1 MAVRIPKL
9 AYRVPPPP
17 ETQEPKKPSLLK
29 QKSTSHIVDNGKE
42 FFNLGYNA
50 CLFCKR
56 WKGNYATIKDFE
68 SYSGY
73 SNPLHFVPDRCK
85 EIRSSHRKNN
95 ELIDLRSFYKGNTR
109 KQAKWLFKLV
119 NCNYPCCCAILY
131 EKNIPLSEL
140 TFVNFFYGNNG
151 AGKSSIAHA
160 IAEDDGVVWADGK
173 TADDFEVLVYN
184 QDFINDNFVNYGDLK
199 GVFIFGEEDVEAKKK
214 IAELTDQKKQKMDAR
229 QTAPDE
235 HKKKTDGLAS
245 ALTQFQDTCFSKT
258 AEIRRRFDK
267 CMDGKKQKKNFAEAV
282 LGETKPTDHD
292 LAELERLYDVA
303 FDDSA
308 RAYTEFKKAAATTY
322 GSLPGK
328 DLLDRMIVSSSDTPF
343 AKFMKALGDTAS
355 DWVRDGHTHYAGAAG
370 GKCPYCQQKLP
381 ANFEADIAATFDA
394 QYQQDIRDLGQFQ
407 TVYERETREIV
418 RVLQANA
425 SDVMPTID
433 LTAYQEKLALLE
445 SNFEI
450 NRHRIAEKVKEPSKT
465 ISLEDTDTL
474 LLEIGAMIDEINKQ
488 IKTNNDVVSA
498 KRSSKSK
505 CKTEIMQYLAFMLA
519 ADVKSYQDEVAQ
531 LQKEIDDV
539 TERGKKLR
547 KEIGDLTKEIS
558 DLNKHNANTE
568 AAIDSINKILKDS
581 GFQGFSIRAKEGV
594 ENVYEVIREDGSI
607 AENLS
612 EGERN
617 FIAFLYFYH
626 QVRGSM
632 SSEELKEKIVVIDD
646 PVSSMDSTALF
657 LVSAIVREMI
667 NVCRNNT
674 EYLNPKVPGD
684 YIKQLFVLTHNVY
697 FHREVTYQQVGFY
710 NCTSFYMIRKN
721 DNISTIK
728 LCKRQSKEI
737 PTEEEN
743 YNPVQNSY
751 AALWDELRDIQ
762 STIPALNVMR
772 RILEYYFLQL
782 CGYEGS
788 DLRAIVLENKEN
800 RDKFIKQIEGEQP
813 DMTDY
818 HLASSLLAYI
828 NNPNGISDGL
838 NYVEDC
844 EDVDA
849 YKRVFKMIFDA
860 LGQGQHYKMMT
871 GQRAKS

>member
-1 MAVRIPKL
+1 MQRKIPSAITNITL
-9 AYRVPPPP
+9 NRATFSNVP
-17 ETQEPKKPSLLK
+17 
-29 QKSTSHIVDNGKE
+29 IN
-42 FFNLGYNA
+42 
-50 CLFCKR
+50 
-56 WKGNYATIKDFE
+56 
-68 SYSGY
+68 
-73 SNPLHFVPDRCK
+73 
-85 EIRSSHRKNN
+85 
-95 ELIDLRSFYKGNTR
+95 
-109 KQAKWLFKLV
+109 
-119 NCNYPCCCAILY
+119 
-131 EKNIPLSEL
+131 EL

-151 AGKSSIAHA
+151 AGKSSIAYA
-160 IAEDDGVVWADGK
+160 IEEDDGVVWGDGK
-173 TADDFEVLVYN
+173 SAADFDVLVYN
-184 QDFINDNFVNYGDLK
+184 QNFINNNFANYGDLK
-199 GVFIFGEEDVEAKKK
+199 GVFIFGEEDIEAKEKVDK
-214 IAELTDQKKQKMDAR
+214 LSDEKRQKSEAR
-229 QTAPDE
+229 LAALDE
-235 HKKKTDGLAS
+235 YKKKTEGLES
-245 ALTQFQDTCFSKT
+245 ALTQFQDTCFTKT
-258 AEIRRRFDK
+258 AIIRKRFDK
-267 CMDGKKQKKNFAEAV
+267 CMDGKKQKKNFAEAIIK
-282 LGETKPTDHD
+282 EANPIDHD

-308 RAYTEFKKAAATTY
+308 RAYSEFKKAAATTY

-381 ANFEADIAATFDA
+381 ANFEDEIAATFDA
-394 QYQQDIRDLGQFQ
+394 QYQQDVRDLGQFQ
-407 TVYERETREIV
+407 AIYARETAEIV
-418 RVLQANA
+418 RVLQANTNE
-425 SDVMPTID
+425 VMPTID
-433 LTAYQEKLALLE
+433 LKAYQEKIALLE

-450 NRHRIAEKVKEPSKT
+450 NRQRIAEKVKEPSKKV
-465 ISLEDTDTL
+465 SLEDTDTL
-474 LLEIGAMIDEINKQ
+474 LLEIGALIDDINKI
-488 IKTNNDVVSA
+488 IKANNDVISA
-498 KRSSKSK
+498 KRSSKTK
-505 CKTEIMQYLAFMLA
+505 CKTKIMQYLASVLA
-519 ADVKSYQDEVAQ
+519 DDIKSYHDEVAR
-531 LQKEIDDV
+531 LQKEIEVV
-539 TERGKKLR
+539 TERGKNLK

-581 GFQGFSIRAKEGV
+581 GFQGFSIRAKVGV
-594 ENVYEVIREDGSI
+594 ENVYEIIRENGSV

-632 SSEELKEKIVVIDD
+632 TSEELKEKIVVIDD

-674 EYLNPKVPGD
+674 EYLNQKVPGD
-684 YIKQLFVLTHNVY
+684 YIKQLFILTHNVY
-697 FHREVTYQQVGFY
+697 FHREVTYQQVGYY

-728 LCKRQSKEI
+728 LCKRQSKEV

-751 AALWDELRDIQ
+751 AALWDELRDIK

-788 DLRAIVLENKEN
+788 DLREIVLEKAEN
-800 RDKFIKQIEGEQP
+800 RSKFVHQVEGEKP
-813 DMTDY
+813 DMTNY
-818 HLASSLLAYI
+818 HLNSVYT
-828 NNPNGISDGL
+828 
-838 NYVEDC
+838 
-844 EDVDA
+844 
-849 YKRVFKMIFDA
+849 R
-860 LGQGQHYKMMT
+860 LG
-871 GQRAKS
+871 

>member
-1 MAVRIPKL
+1 MQSK
-9 AYRVPPPP
+9 VPSAI
-17 ETQEPKKPSLLK
+17 TNITL
-29 QKSTSHIVDNGKE
+29 N
-42 FFNLGYNA
+42 
-50 CLFCKR
+50 R
-56 WKGNYATIKDFE
+56 ATF
-68 SYSGY
+68 
-73 SNPLHFVPDRCK
+73 SNVP
-85 EIRSSHRKNN
+85 IN
-95 ELIDLRSFYKGNTR
+95 
-109 KQAKWLFKLV
+109 
-119 NCNYPCCCAILY
+119 
-131 EKNIPLSEL
+131 EL

-151 AGKSSIAHA
+151 AGKSSIAYA
-160 IAEDDGVVWADGK
+160 IEEDDGVVWGDGK
-173 TADDFEVLVYN
+173 SAADFDVLVYN
-184 QDFINDNFVNYGDLK
+184 QNFINNNFANYGDLK
-199 GVFIFGEEDVEAKKK
+199 GVFIFGEEDIEAKEKVDK
-214 IAELTDQKKQKMDAR
+214 LSDEKRQKSEAR
-229 QTAPDE
+229 LAALDE
-235 HKKKTDGLAS
+235 YKKKTEGLES
-245 ALTQFQDTCFSKT
+245 ALTQFQDTCFTKT
-258 AEIRRRFDK
+258 ATIRKRFDK
-267 CMDGKKQKKNFAEAV
+267 CMDGKKQKKNFAEAIIK
-282 LGETKPTDHD
+282 EANPIDHD

-308 RAYTEFKKAAATTY
+308 RAYSEFKKAAATTY

-381 ANFEADIAATFDA
+381 ANFEDEIAATFDA
-394 QYQQDIRDLGQFQ
+394 QYQQDVRDLGQFQ
-407 TVYERETREIV
+407 AIYARETAEIV
-418 RVLQANA
+418 RVLQANTNE
-425 SDVMPTID
+425 VMPTID
-433 LTAYQEKLALLE
+433 LKAYQEKIALLE

-450 NRHRIAEKVKEPSKT
+450 NRQRIAEKVKEPSKKV
-465 ISLEDTDTL
+465 SLEDTDTL
-474 LLEIGAMIDEINKQ
+474 LLEIGALIDDINKI
-488 IKTNNDVVSA
+488 IKANNDVISA
-498 KRSSKSK
+498 KRSSKTK
-505 CKTEIMQYLAFMLA
+505 CKTKIMQYLASVLA
-519 ADVKSYQDEVAQ
+519 DDIKSYHDEVAR
-531 LQKEIDDV
+531 LQKEIEVV
-539 TERGKKLR
+539 TERGKNLK

-558 DLNKHNANTE
+558 NLNKHNANTE

-594 ENVYEVIREDGSI
+594 ENVYEVIREDGSV

-632 SSEELKEKIVVIDD
+632 TSEELKEKIVVIDD

-674 EYLNPKVPGD
+674 EYLNQKVPGD
-684 YIKQLFVLTHNVY
+684 YIKQLFILTHNVY
-697 FHREVTYQQVGFY
+697 FHREVTYQQVGYY

-721 DNISTIK
+721 DNTSTVK
-728 LCKRQSKEI
+728 LCKRQSKEV

-751 AALWDELRDIQ
+751 AALWDELRDIK

-788 DLRAIVLENKEN
+788 DLREIVLEKAEN
-800 RDKFIKQIEGEQP
+800 RTEFIRQVEGEKP
-813 DMTDY
+813 DMTNY

-844 EDVDA
+844 EDVEA
-849 YKRVFKMIFDA
+849 YKRVFEMIFDA
-860 LGQGQHYKMMT
+860 LGQSQHFNMMT
-871 GQRAKS
+871 GKRVKS

>member
-1 MAVRIPKL
+1 MLGKIPSAITKITL
-9 AYRVPPPP
+9 NRATFTDVP
-17 ETQEPKKPSLLK
+17 
-29 QKSTSHIVDNGKE
+29 VD
-42 FFNLGYNA
+42 A
-50 CLFCKR
+50 
-56 WKGNYATIKDFE
+56 
-68 SYSGY
+68 
-73 SNPLHFVPDRCK
+73 
-85 EIRSSHRKNN
+85 
-95 ELIDLRSFYKGNTR
+95 
-109 KQAKWLFKLV
+109 
-119 NCNYPCCCAILY
+119 
-131 EKNIPLSEL
+131 L

-151 AGKSSIAHA
+151 TGKSSVAHA
-160 IAEDDGVVWADGK
+160 IAEDDGIVWADGK
-173 TADDFEVLVYN
+173 SAADYDVLVYN

-199 GVFIFGEEDVEAKKK
+199 GVFIFGEEDIEAKKK
-214 IAELTDQKKQKMDAR
+214 ISVLT
-229 QTAPDE
+229 E
-235 HKKKTDGLAS
+235 EKKKKADDRTGAEEEYRKKTAGKDA
-245 ALTQFQDTCFSKT
+245 ALLQFQDSCFKKT
-258 AEIRRRFDK
+258 AEIRKRFDK

-381 ANFEADIAATFDA
+381 ANFESDIAATFDA

-433 LTAYQEKLALLE
+433 LTSYQEKLALLE

-450 NRHRIAEKVKEPSKT
+450 NRQRIAEKVKEPSKT

-488 IKTNNDVVSA
+488 IKANNDVVSA

-505 CKTEIMQYLAFMLA
+505 CKTEIMQYLAFMLT
-519 ADVKSYQDEVAQ
+519 ADVRSYQDEVDQ
-531 LQKEIDDV
+531 LQKEIDDI

-547 KEIGDLTKEIS
+547 KEIGNLTKEIS

-581 GFQGFSIRAKEGV
+581 GFQGFSIRSKEGV

-657 LVSAIVREMI
+657 LVSAIVREMV

-697 FHREVTYQQVGFY
+697 FHREITYQQVRFF

-788 DLRAIVLENKEN
+788 DLREIVLEKPEN
-800 RDKFIKQIEGEQP
+800 RSKFIHQSEGEKP

-818 HLASSLLAYI
+818 QLASSLLAYI

-844 EDVDA
+844 EDVNA
-849 YKRVFKMIFDA
+849 YKRVFQMIFEA
-860 LGQGQHYKMMT
+860 LGQSQHYKMMT
-871 GQRAKS
+871 GKRIKS

>member
-1 MAVRIPKL
+1 MQRK
-9 AYRVPPPP
+9 VPSAI
-17 ETQEPKKPSLLK
+17 TNITL
-29 QKSTSHIVDNGKE
+29 N
-42 FFNLGYNA
+42 
-50 CLFCKR
+50 R
-56 WKGNYATIKDFE
+56 ATFT
-68 SYSGY
+68 
-73 SNPLHFVPDRCK
+73 NVP
-85 EIRSSHRKNN
+85 
-95 ELIDLRSFYKGNTR
+95 ID
-109 KQAKWLFKLV
+109 
-119 NCNYPCCCAILY
+119 
-131 EKNIPLSEL
+131 EL

-160 IAEDDGVVWADGK
+160 IEEDDGVVWANGK
-173 TADDFEVLVYN
+173 SAADYDVLVYN

-214 IAELTDQKKQKMDAR
+214 IAVLTDEKKEKSDAKAAAAEEYKQKTAGVDA
-229 QTAPDE
+229 
-235 HKKKTDGLAS
+235 
-245 ALTQFQDTCFSKT
+245 ALTHFQSTCFSQT
-258 AEIRRRFDK
+258 AGIRSRFDK
-267 CMDGKKQKKNFAEAV
+267 CLDGKKQKKTFADAI
-282 LGETKPTDHD
+282 LGEKSPKEHD
-292 LAELERLYDVA
+292 LSELERLYDVA
-303 FDDSA
+303 FDETA
-308 RAYTEFKKAAATTY
+308 RAYPEFKKAGATTY

-328 DLLDRMIVSSSDTPF
+328 DLLDKVIVSSSDTPF
-343 AKFMKALGDTAS
+343 ARFLKALGSTAS
-355 DWVRDGHTHYAGAAG
+355 DWVRDGHTHFTGTAG

-381 ANFEADIAATFDA
+381 ANFESEIAACFDA
-394 QYQQDIRDLGQFQ
+394 QYQQDIRDLGQFRDA
-407 TVYERETREIV
+407 YNLETAEII
-418 RVLQANA
+418 RALKANTA
-425 SDVMPTID
+425 DVMTSVD
-433 LTAYQEKLALLE
+433 LRAYQEKLALLE

-450 NRHRIAEKVKEPSKT
+450 NRQRIAEKVKEPSKT
-465 ISLEDTDTL
+465 VSLEDTDTL
-474 LLEIGAMIDEINKQ
+474 LLEIGAMIDDVNKL
-488 IKTNNDVVSA
+488 IKANNDVVA
-498 KRSSKSK
+498 EKKSSKAK
-505 CKTEIMQYLAFMLA
+505 CKVEIMQHLAFMLA
-519 ADVKSYQDEVAQ
+519 SEVTGYQAEVAR
-531 LQKEIDDV
+531 LKKEIEDV
-539 TERGKKLR
+539 TERGKKL
-547 KEIGDLTKEIS
+547 KTEIADLAREIS

-568 AAIDSINKILKDS
+568 AAIDSINKILQDS

-594 ENVYEVIREDGSI
+594 ENVYEVVRENGEV

-626 QVRGSM
+626 RVRGSM

-674 EYLNPKVPGD
+674 EYLNPQVPGD
-684 YIKQLFVLTHNVY
+684 YIKQLFILTHNVY
-697 FHREVTYQQVGFY
+697 FHREVTYQQVGYF

-721 DNISTIK
+721 DNISTLK
-728 LCKRQSKEI
+728 LCKRQSKDV

-751 AALWDELRDIQ
+751 AALWDELREIK

-772 RILEYYFLQL
+772 RILEFYFLQL

-788 DLRAIVLENKEN
+788 DLRSIVLEKKEN

-818 HLASSLLAYI
+818 QLASSLLAYI

-844 EDVDA
+844 EDADA
-849 YKRVFKMIFDA
+849 YKRVFRMIFDA
-860 LGQGQHYKMMT
+860 LGQSQHYKMMT